1 MMRQINSEQKLITAR
16 ISQRVVLFS
25 LAADCAMEV
34 TPQGVI
40 SLVLVA
46 LISAACIAIASPCS
60 IGLSLNER
68 AVASSHQLLYD
79 ISIKNISC
87 RPKSKWRIWGHVL
100 SQNLSKKYVHSRC
113 APFCCTLHT

>member
-34 TPQGVI
+34 TPLGVI

-46 LISAACIAIASPCS
+46 GSQ
-60 IGLSLNER
+60 LSSL
-68 AVASSHQLLYD
+68 
-79 ISIKNISC
+79 
-87 RPKSKWRIWGHVL
+87 
-100 SQNLSKKYVHSRC
+100 
-113 APFCCTLHT
+113 FCNSVTLFNMFVTE

>member
-60 IGLSLNER
+60 IGLPPVTNCYMTSLSR
-68 AVASSHQLLYD
+68 TFPVDLA
-79 ISIKNISC
+79 
-87 RPKSKWRIWGHVL
+87 KSKWRIWGHVL